1 MIQFDSCNSSIVEP
15 THTQSGRATAFA
27 QHANLRRAE
36 SPPIVL
42 GRFYREQLDRGWW
55 PSQAQLAADLNVSA
69 SIVTRSIRAAGL
81 PQEVIDVLG
90 GVSRI
95 SFRTAEAMTV
105 LVRELGS
112 DVIVRRAMSVPGGTT
127 PAIARS
133 ILCTGDVRVES
144 PLKLRLSLGA
154 NGRHIR
160 IDSPDIQR
168 VVPHLSILEKMVN
181 ALLPSLIGP
190 QR

>member
-1 MIQFDSCNSSIVEP
+1 MIQFDSRNSPIVEP
-15 THTQSGRATAFA
+15 THTHCDRATAIA
-27 QHANLRRAE
+27 HHANLRRSD

-69 SIVTRSIRAAGL
+69 SIVTRSIRAANL

-95 SFRTAEAMTV
+95 SFRVAETMTL
-105 LVRELGS
+105 LVREVGS
-112 DVIVRRAMSVPGGTT
+112 DVIIRRAMTVPDGTT
-127 PAIARS
+127 PAIAKS

-154 NGRHIR
+154 NGRHLR

-181 ALLPSLIGP
+181 ALLPSLIDP

>member
-1 MIQFDSCNSSIVEP
+1 MTQFDSCNSSIVEP
-15 THTQSGRATAFA
+15 TDTHSNRATVIA
-27 QHANLRRAE
+27 QHANLRQAD

-55 PSQAQLAADLNVSA
+55 PSQAQLAADLKVSA
-69 SIVTRSIRAAGL
+69 SIVTRSIRAASI
-81 PQEVIDVLG
+81 PQEVVDVLG

-95 SFRTAEAMTV
+95 SFRTAEAIAV
-105 LVRELGS
+105 LVREFGS
-112 DVIVRRAMSVPGGTT
+112 DVIIRRAESVPDGTP

-133 ILCTGDVRVES
+133 ILCTGDVCLEN
-144 PLKLRLSLGA
+144 PQKLRLSLGA

-168 VVPHLSILEKMVN
+168 VVPHLSILERMVN

-190 QR
+190 KR